1 MNTSSSFG
9 EPGELFA
16 ALQSAQTTAQA
27 QIDRFNG
34 QMAVVKALAAQT
46 EEPSR
51 LQELGAVSL
60 ILHRVHTLLFG
71 AAEPAPEA
79 VAAPAEAAP
88 TLSSVFDEFSALLQ
102 ASRARTQE
110 VEVLLTQ
117 SGWQLDHLQA
127 ALV

>member
-1 MNTSSSFG
+1 MNTSLSLG

-34 QMAVVKALAAQT
+34 QMAIVKELAGQT
-46 EEPSR
+46 DDPSR
-51 LQELGAVSL
+51 LQELGAVSV

-71 AAEPAPEA
+71 STE
-79 VAAPAEAAP
+79 VATETASASDAAP
-88 TLSSVFDEFSALLQ
+88 TIASVFDEFSALMQ
-102 ASRARTQE
+102 ATRSRTQE

-117 SGWQLDHLQA
+117 SDWQLNSLQTA
-127 ALV
+127 VA